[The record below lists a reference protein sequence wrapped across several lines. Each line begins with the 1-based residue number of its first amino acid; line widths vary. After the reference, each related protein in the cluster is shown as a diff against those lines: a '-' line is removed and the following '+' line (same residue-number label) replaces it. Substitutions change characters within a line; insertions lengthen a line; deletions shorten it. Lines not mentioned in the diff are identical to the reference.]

1 MNSNFFSVRYEA
13 SFEKSLKKLDRAQA
27 KLVLAWIK
35 KNLVETT
42 EPRLHGKSLQGQFKG
57 LWRYRVGNYRII
69 AEIKDNEL
77 IILLLAVAHR
87 KHIYT

>member
-1 MNSNFFSVRYEA
+1 MNSNCFAVRYES
-13 SFEKSLKKLDRAQA
+13 SFEKNLKKLDKAQA
-27 KLVLAWIK
+27 KLILAWIK
-35 KNLVETT
+35 KNLVETI
-42 EPRLHGKSLQGQFKG
+42 EPRAQGKALQGQFKG

-87 KHIYT
+87 KNIYT